1 MITIKELKE
10 SEEIRVH
17 TPSGKGYAIC
27 NNKQI
32 PFDIMEI
39 DDVEIVKYI
48 LANGTQVQYE
58 HDIRMDIGEVF
69 EYVIDNGYDYECNM
83 HTSLYSF
90 QCLSRKKFKEM
101 CNLALEK
108 MKQSDKRMNDIYE
121 MKKVLKE
128 LFPETFIEVAM
139 KDVIVL
145 K

>member
-17 TPSGKGYAIC
+17 TPSGKGYAVC

-48 LANGTQVQYE
+48 LENGTQVQYE
-58 HDIRMDIGEVF
+58 HDIRMDIGDVF

-90 QCLSRKKFKEM
+90 KCLSRKNFKKM
-101 CNLALEK
+101 CDLAKERMRK
-108 MKQSDKRMNDIYE
+108 SDKRTNDIYE
-121 MKKVLKE
+121 MKKTLKE
-128 LFPETFIEVAM
+128 MFPEIFIEVAM

-145 K
+145 E